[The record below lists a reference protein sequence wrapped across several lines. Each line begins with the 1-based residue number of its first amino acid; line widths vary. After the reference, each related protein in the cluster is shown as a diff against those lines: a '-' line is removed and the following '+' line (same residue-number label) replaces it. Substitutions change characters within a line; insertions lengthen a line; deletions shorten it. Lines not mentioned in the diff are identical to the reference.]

1 MMNDK
6 ELAAKVIDLIGGEKN
21 ISSLTHCAT
30 RLRFVLKDDSK
41 ANINALDSLE
51 GVLKAQNKGGQI
63 QVIIGAKV
71 DLVYE
76 QVCKLAKI
84 SSMPNDTTV
93 KKGNPLNQALE
104 TISGIFTPLLPA
116 LIGCGMVKGLALTLK
131 SFGWMDSASGIY
143 SILNMVGDLIFYFMP
158 FFLAVSAAR
167 KFKTNEYIAI
177 ALAAALLHPTILD
190 AAKAI
195 ATTGVKNIDFMGIPI
210 LLVNYSSSVIPII
223 LAVWILSYFYKIV
236 NKIVPEALRV
246 LLTPMIVLLIM
257 VPVTLIAVGPVGSY
271 LGTWLTQGL
280 DVLFSNFGI
289 VASAIIGFFKPLMVM
304 LGLHYSLMP
313 MIIQQISEVGY
324 SQLLAIFLATN
335 IAQGGAALGV
345 FFLTKSKTMKS
356 AAASSSLVAL
366 FGITEP
372 AIYGVNLKYKRPF
385 FAGSAAAAIASVF
398 FGIFNASG
406 TAVAPPG
413 LFTLS
418 TYQADKFIY
427 IIIGVV
433 IAFVLGLVFTL
444 LAGIKEDITHSER
457 DKIEKNSMRDREI
470 SIMSPFKGE
479 VKDLGAVDDPTFSQ
493 QLMGKG
499 IAIIPS
505 DGKVFAPFD
514 GTVDVLFK
522 TCHAIGL
529 KADSGVEV
537 LIHIGLDTVNLDGK
551 YFTSHV
557 KQSQNIKKGD
567 LLIEF
572 NVEAIKK
579 EGYDVITPIIVTN
592 SDSYLDILPVYIGI
606 INENYE
612 LLKVV
617 C

>member
-1 MMNDK
+1 MNNKD
-6 ELAAKVIDLIGGEKN
+6 LAFKILDLIGGEKN
-21 ISSLTHCAT
+21 ISLLTHCAT
-30 RLRFVLKDDSK
+30 RLRFVLNDDSK
-41 ANINALDSLE
+41 ASINELNGLE

-63 QVIIGAKV
+63 QVIVGPKV
-71 DLVYE
+71 DSVYE
-76 QVCKLAKI
+76 QVCKIANI
-84 SSMPNDTTV
+84 SGTPNETPR
-93 KKGNPLNQALE
+93 KKGNPFNQALE
-104 TISGIFTPLLPA
+104 TISGIFTPILPA
-116 LIGCGMVKGLALTLK
+116 LIGCGMVKGLALTFK
-131 SFGWMDSASGIY
+131 SLGWMDPASGIF

-167 KFKTNEYIAI
+167 KFKTNEYLAI
-177 ALAAALLHPTILD
+177 ALAAALMHPTILD

-195 ATTGVKNIDFMGIPI
+195 ATTGVKNIDFIGLPM

-223 LAVWILSYFYKIV
+223 LAVWIMSYFYKIV
-236 NKIVPEALRV
+236 NKVVPESLRV

-257 VPVTLIAVGPVGSY
+257 VPVTLIAVGPVGAY

-280 DVLFSNFGI
+280 NILFSTFGI
-289 VASAIIGFFKPLMVM
+289 VASAVIGFFKPLMVM

-313 MIIQQISEVGY
+313 MIVQQISEVGY
-324 SQLLAIFLATN
+324 TQLLAIFLATN

-356 AAASSSLVAL
+356 AAASSALVAVL
-366 FGITEP
+366 GITEP
-372 AIYGVNLKYKRPF
+372 AIYGVNLKFKRPF
-385 FAGSAAAAIASVF
+385 FAGSAAAAITA
-398 FGIFNASG
+398 IFYSLFDARG

-427 IIIGVV
+427 VIIGVA

-444 LAGIKEDITHSER
+444 FAGIKEDITHDDGE
-457 DKIEKNSMRDREI
+457 KIKKNSVVKREI

-479 VKDLGAVDDPTFSQ
+479 VIDLGAVNDPTFSQ

-505 DGKVFAPFD
+505 DGKVYAPFD

-522 TCHAIGL
+522 TRHAIGL

-551 YFTSHV
+551 YFTAHV
-557 KQSQNIKKGD
+557 QQSQKVKSGD

-572 NVEAIKK
+572 DVEAIKK
-579 EGYDVITPIIVTN
+579 EGYDIITPVIVTN
-592 SDSYLDILPVYIGI
+592 SDSYLDILPVSKGT

-617 C
+617 S